1 LLEAKGLF
9 CAISQAI
16 LRPFKSLVVNCEIGV
31 ILDNLYML
39 NILLYFLF
47 FHFKIAIL
55 CPRF

>member
-31 ILDNLYML
+31 ILDNLY
-39 NILLYFLF
+39 FLF
-47 FHFKIAIL
+47 FHFKISIL